1 MSTGRKEEM
10 DQLDRELAAMAQEA
24 PEMPENFHARWTAQ
38 VRAEAQQ
45 AKTLSR
51 KEGRR
56 QWRYILSAAAVF
68 VFLIGGTMLTRSIRQ
83 GRSAV
88 GAQVQEKKAAAVLL
102 TGAEAPAT
110 EAVPLATSAPTA
122 PAPLAASAPLA
133 EEPAVMTE
141 AEAPAAA
148 SGAAAQESE
157 GAPVLFAMKSAARPA
172 EETRTEGAADAGAD
186 AAWGENSLADEEEAL
201 AETVTE
207 EALAETVTEEALAEE
222 DTAEAGPGL
231 AEETGAEPAP
241 AGEETAEI
249 TGGDGFGGF
258 MKDLGIFTLWTAGI
272 ALGGGTL
279 AFLTAALWKVIRKKK

>member
-24 PEMPENFHARWTAQ
+24 PEMPEDFHARWTAQ

-68 VFLIGGTMLTRSIRQ
+68 VFLIGGTVLTRSIRQ
-83 GRSAV
+83 GRSADST
-88 GAQVQEKKAAAVLL
+88 QVQEKKAAAVLL

-148 SGAAAQESE
+148 GAAEQESG

-172 EETRTEGAADAGAD
+172 EETRTEGTADAGAD
-186 AAWGENSLADEEEAL
+186 AAWGENSLADEED
-201 AETVTE
+201 
-207 EALAETVTEEALAEE
+207 ALAETVTEEALAEE
-222 DTAEAGPGL
+222 DMAEAGPGL
-231 AEETGAEPAP
+231 AAETGAEPAP
-241 AGEETAEI
+241 AEEETAEI

-272 ALGGGTL
+272 ALGGGAL
-279 AFLTAALWKVIRKKK
+279 AFLAAALWKVIRKKK

>member
-1 MSTGRKEEM
+1 M
-10 DQLDRELAAMAQEA
+10 DQLDRELAQMAQEA
-24 PEMPENFHARWTAQ
+24 PEMPEDFHARWTAQ

-68 VFLIGGTMLTRSIRQ
+68 VFLIGGTVLTRSIRA

-88 GAQVQEKKAAAVLL
+88 GAQVQEKKAAEVLL
-102 TGAEAPAT
+102 TGAEAPTT

-133 EEPAVMTE
+133 ETSTVMTE

-148 SGAAAQESE
+148 GAAERESE

-231 AEETGAEPAP
+231 AAETGAEPAP
-241 AGEETAEI
+241 AEEETAEI

-272 ALGGGTL
+272 ALGGGAL
-279 AFLTAALWKVIRKKK
+279 AFLAAALWKVIRKKK

>member
-1 MSTGRKEEM
+1 M

-24 PEMPENFHARWTAQ
+24 PEMPEDFHARWTAQ

-68 VFLIGGTMLTRSIRQ
+68 VFLIGGTVLTRSIRA

-88 GAQVQEKKAAAVLL
+88 GAQVQEKKAAEVLL
-102 TGAEAPAT
+102 TGAEAPTT

-133 EEPAVMTE
+133 ETSTVMTE

-148 SGAAAQESE
+148 GAAERESE

-186 AAWGENSLADEEEAL
+186 AAWGENSLADEED
-201 AETVTE
+201 
-207 EALAETVTEEALAEE
+207 ALAETVTEEALAEE
-222 DTAEAGPGL
+222 DMAEAGPGL
-231 AEETGAEPAP
+231 AAETGAEPAP
-241 AGEETAEI
+241 AEEETAEI

-272 ALGGGTL
+272 ALGGGAL
-279 AFLTAALWKVIRKKK
+279 AFLAAALWKVIRKKK

>member
-1 MSTGRKEEM
+1 M

-24 PEMPENFHARWTAQ
+24 PEMPEDFHTRWTAQ

-68 VFLIGGTMLTRSIRQ
+68 VFLIGGTVLTRSIRQ

-207 EALAETVTEEALAEE
+207 EALAEE

-272 ALGGGTL
+272 ALGGGAL
-279 AFLTAALWKVIRKKK
+279 AFLAAALWKVIRKKK

>member
-10 DQLDRELAAMAQEA
+10 DQLDRELAQMAQEA
-24 PEMPENFHARWTAQ
+24 PEMPEDFHARWTAQ

-68 VFLIGGTMLTRSIRQ
+68 VFLIGGTVLTRSIRQ

-122 PAPLAASAPLA
+122 PAPLAASAPMA

-148 SGAAAQESE
+148 SGAAEQESG
-157 GAPVLFAMKSAARPA
+157 GAPVLFAMKSAAREA
-172 EETRTEGAADAGAD
+172 EETRTEGTADAGAD
-186 AAWGENSLADEEEAL
+186 AAWGENSLADVEDAL

-207 EALAETVTEEALAEE
+207 EVLAEE
-222 DTAEAGPGL
+222 DTTETGPGL
-231 AEETGAEPAP
+231 AEETGAEPEP
-241 AGEETAEI
+241 AEEETAEI

-272 ALGGGTL
+272 ALGGGAL
-279 AFLTAALWKVIRKKK
+279 AFLAAALWKVIRKKK

>member
-1 MSTGRKEEM
+1 M

-24 PEMPENFHARWTAQ
+24 PEMPEDFHARWTAQ

-133 EEPAVMTE
+133 ETSAVMTE

-148 SGAAAQESE
+148 AGAAAQESE
-157 GAPVLFAMKSAARPA
+157 GAPVLFAMKNAARPA
-172 EETRTEGAADAGAD
+172 EETRTEGAADAGVD
-186 AAWGENSLADEEEAL
+186 AAWEENSLADVED
-201 AETVTE
+201 
-207 EALAETVTEEALAEE
+207 ALAETVTEEALAEE
-222 DTAEAGPGL
+222 DTAETGPGL
-231 AEETGAEPAP
+231 AAETGAEPAP
-241 AGEETAEI
+241 AEEETAEI

-272 ALGGGTL
+272 ALGGGAL
-279 AFLTAALWKVIRKKK
+279 AFLTVALWKVIRKKK